1 MNSPQS
7 ALSPLKNS
15 VISEP
20 QKHTTDLFTR
30 NSGYFSKENEVQ
42 RNGTNMYNNESYIGV
57 VEVYVHQAR
66 DIHNVCIYQKQDVY
80 AKLCLTNDPENAVS
94 TQIINGGGKNPVF
107 NQNIRLN
114 VRKIDTSIKCEIWM
128 LSRVK
133 NYLEDQLL
141 GFALVPLSEVVMRN
155 GKLEKDFSLSSTDL
169 FHSPAG
175 FVQLSLSYSGASPDV
190 MAISALSNSVP
201 DGEVPD
207 SLANAFSKL
216 EFPDPN
222 IADENHMMVSEYYGI
237 SCSNI
242 ESQSSDS
249 LESSD
254 TDNNLNSETGAD
266 LVENSSTEA
275 ISSNDIPKSE
285 NPPSSVSTNVSSSA
299 SIPASCQS
307 SDSPRTSK
315 SPSEECISPPKDDQ
329 KEKTAESGDTE
340 SDSTGGVAGNSCAKP
355 VVSISIEPE
364 KKVEQQDFVNMYMKS
379 MQEFTDS
386 LAKMKLP
393 LDGASRTTS
402 SGDSS
407 TDQNVQGSTTPSS
420 RVFYGSRAFF

>member
-30 NSGYFSKENEVQ
+30 NPGYFSKENEVQ
-42 RNGTNMYNNESYIGV
+42 RNGTNMYNNESFIGV

-66 DIHNVCIYQKQDVY
+66 DIHNICIYQKQDVY
-80 AKLCLTNDPENAVS
+80 AKLCLANDPENAIS
-94 TQIINGGGKNPVF
+94 TQIINGGGQNPVF

-114 VRKIDTSIKCEIWM
+114 VRQIDSSIKCEIWM

-155 GKLEKDFSLSSTDL
+155 GKLENEFSLSSTDL

-175 FVQLSLSYSGASPDV
+175 FVQLSLSYSGASPDL
-190 MAISALSNSVP
+190 MAISAFSKSLP
-201 DGEVPD
+201 DGEVSD
-207 SLANAFSKL
+207 SLASTFNKL

-222 IADENHMMVSEYYGI
+222 IENENNIMVSEYNAI
-237 SCSNI
+237 TCSNMD
-242 ESQSSDS
+242 SQSSGS

-254 TDNNLNSETGAD
+254 TDNNLNSEIGANV
-266 LVENSSTEA
+266 VENSSTDT
-275 ISSNDIPKSE
+275 ISSIAIPKHDILA
-285 NPPSSVSTNVSSSA
+285 SSVSINGSPSS

-315 SPSEECISPPKDDQ
+315 SSSEECISPPIDNQ
-329 KEKTAESGDTE
+329 KEKTTESGDGE
-340 SDSTGGVAGNSCAKP
+340 SDLTRGTSANSSAKP
-355 VVSISIEPE
+355 AVTINIEPE
-364 KKVEQQDFVNMYMKS
+364 RKVEQQDFVNMYMRS

-393 LDGASRTTS
+393 MEVGNGVTS

-407 TDQNVQGSTTPSS
+407 TDQNSQGSNTPSS

>member
-1 MNSPQS
+1 MNSLQS
-7 ALSPLKNS
+7 VVPPLKNS
-15 VISEP
+15 VISKP
-20 QKHTTDLFTR
+20 QKHTTDPFMR
-30 NSGYFSKENEVQ
+30 NSGNDAQK
-42 RNGTNMYNNESYIGV
+42 NGTTTNNDIIGI

-66 DIHNVCIYQKQDVY
+66 HIHNICIYQKQDVY
-80 AKLCLTNDPENAVS
+80 AKLCLTNDPENAIS
-94 TQIINGGGKNPVF
+94 TQIINGGGQNPVF
-107 NQNIRLN
+107 NQIIRLN
-114 VRKIDTSIKCEIWM
+114 VRKIDSLIKCEIWM

-175 FVQLSLSYSGASPDV
+175 FVQLSLSYSGASPNL
-190 MAISALSNSVP
+190 MEISAFSKSVP
-201 DGEVPD
+201 DEEVLD
-207 SLANAFSKL
+207 SLASVFNKL

-222 IADENHMMVSEYYGI
+222 IANVNDIMVSEYCAI
-237 SCSNI
+237 TNMD
-242 ESQSSDS
+242 SQTSGC

-254 TDNNLNSETGAD
+254 TDKNLKSEIGAD
-266 LVENSSTEA
+266 VVDNSSTDNVSSIA
-275 ISSNDIPKSE
+275 IPEHDI
-285 NPPSSVSTNVSSSA
+285 PPSSVSINASPSS

-307 SDSPRTSK
+307 SDSPRISK
-315 SPSEECISPPKDDQ
+315 SSSEECISPPKDNQ
-329 KEKTAESGDTE
+329 KEKPGESGDGE
-340 SDSTGGVAGNSCAKP
+340 SDITAGASSNSSAKP
-355 VVSISIEPE
+355 AITMNIEPE
-364 KKVEQQDFVNMYMKS
+364 RKVEQQDFVNMYMKS

-393 LDGASRTTS
+393 MDVGSGTTS

-407 TDQNVQGSTTPSS
+407 TDQNSQGSNTPSS